1 MLLHALEWLLVP
13 WTVCLALAPPYL
25 WFPSGTVQGAWV
37 MFDVLLTMLQAA
49 WWNRASTHGMLGWGI
64 VLLACL
70 GPLLASIVLW
80 GATRR
85 MDTRQSSRRSD
96 RR

>member
-49 WWNRASTHGMLGWGI
+49 WWNRASTHGMLGWG
-64 VLLACL
+64 
-70 GPLLASIVLW
+70 
-80 GATRR
+80 ATRR

>member
-49 WWNRASTHGMLGWGI
+49 WWNRASTPGMLGWGI